1 MDRGLI
7 YELGGNRELIY
18 CKFDNWEFNTT
29 GSLVGSGYVRT
40 MGFFFCSWVMVENI
54 AKWEDGRLELT
65 QLLNLLAVCIAAAC
79 CSTVEHVAMKFT
91 WRLQG

>member
-1 MDRGLI
+1 M
-7 YELGGNRELIY
+7 
-18 CKFDNWEFNTT
+18 KF
-29 GSLVGSGYVRT
+29 GSSMV
-40 MGFFFCSWVMVENI
+40 VENI
-54 AKWEDGRLELT
+54 AKWKDGRLEFT